1 MSAPAPGLGDI
12 LFTLPADARLVP
24 VRELSPRLQAR
35 IGPVDPGQVVVSR
48 PGFRVTTRLVTPE
61 LARLMAEFRAPR
73 RLVDAVLRFSRD
85 EARDPFAT
93 LDDAFGALATL
104 IDGRVLVPADSPE
117 AQGLPPSLAAGQAL
131 AGYEVEALVQALED
145 SEVYRALSARGQ
157 PVALKVARAGA
168 RSALAHEARVL
179 AHLGGGDTPRLIEA
193 GEAGGRPFL
202 AMAWRPGVSVAFAAQ
217 RMRAS
222 GDRPRA
228 RRMVAALLAAYGRLH
243 AKGVIHGDIHP
254 GNILIDEAGRV
265 TLLDF
270 GRARL
275 DAAEGADPARAGIA
289 HFYEPEMAR
298 ALLVG
303 QTPPASTARS
313 EQYALASLGY
323 FLLTGLHPVDPSAE
337 HRELLARIVTRPPL
351 PFTARGVAAWPGVER
366 VLATALSKDPAERF
380 PDVGAFAA
388 AFAAAPPARPW
399 PRAPLAAANLLEA
412 ALERVL
418 RGWQV
423 ETSVDA
429 LPLAWLALRAA
440 LGRGDGDL
448 LAAADLWASRAG
460 PGWTAA
466 AVRAEVARARC
477 DSAAETE
484 AITAFMA
491 AADRADGPAPLLA
504 AARLLDGGAYREAD
518 AAPLAGWAV
527 RRLDRLRAADPAP
540 ATLAQATLALSQA
553 GVAPLPD
560 GLCAQLDALPRAA
573 GDVWLWGLAHGAF
586 AEPRYAERA
595 LEAARRTR
603 DGLARLRAYQLTGD
617 RRSYAAARR
626 GAYAAARRAPAAD
639 DPGILE
645 TALLLLELVA
655 PQRVIRPPFELWI
668 GRPLVPPTAPPA
680 CP

>member
-1 MSAPAPGLGDI
+1 MSEPPPGLGDI

-73 RLVDAVLRFSRD
+73 RLVDAVLGFSRA

-104 IDGRVLVPADSPE
+104 IDGRVLVAADSPE

-131 AGYEVEALVQALED
+131 ADYEVESLVQALED
-145 SEVYRALSARGQ
+145 SEVYRALSAQGQ

-179 AHLGGGDTPRLIEA
+179 AHLGGGDTPRLIEV

-202 AMAWRPGVSVAFAAQ
+202 AMEWRPGVSVAFAAQ

-228 RRMVAALLAAYGRLH
+228 RRAVAALLAAYGRLH
-243 AKGVIHGDIHP
+243 AKGVVHGDIHP

-275 DAAEGADPARAGIA
+275 DAAAGADPARAGIA
-289 HFYEPEMAR
+289 HFYEPEMAQ
-298 ALLVG
+298 ALLAG
-303 QTPPASTARS
+303 RAPPASTARS
-313 EQYALASLGY
+313 EQYALASLCY

-337 HRELLARIVTRPPL
+337 HRELLARIVARPPL
-351 PFTARGVAAWPGVER
+351 PFTARGVAAWPAAER
-366 VLATALSKDPAERF
+366 VLRTALAKDPARRF
-380 PDVGAFAA
+380 SDVGAFAA
-388 AFAAAPPARPW
+388 AFATAPAARPA
-399 PRAPLAAANLLEA
+399 PRPPPVAADLLDA
-412 ALERVL
+412 AIGRVL
-418 RGWQV
+418 QGWQADV
-423 ETSVDA
+423 SEDA
-429 LPLAWLALRAA
+429 LPLAWLALRGA
-440 LGRGDGDL
+440 LSRADADL

-460 PGWTAA
+460 PGWAAA

-477 DSAAETE
+477 DSAAETL
-484 AITAFMA
+484 AIAAFIA
-491 AADRADGPAPLLA
+491 DADRVDGPAPLLA
-504 AARLLDGGAYREAD
+504 AARLLEGAAYREAD
-518 AAPLAGWAV
+518 AAPLGCWAV
-527 RRLDRLRAADPAP
+527 LRLDRLRAADPSAE
-540 ATLAQATLALSQA
+540 TLAHARLALGQA

-560 GLCAQLDALPRAA
+560 GLREQLDVLPPEA
-573 GDVWLWGLAHGAF
+573 GDVWLWGLAHEAF
-586 AEPRYAERA
+586 AEPRYAGRA
-595 LEAARRTR
+595 LDAARRTD
-603 DGLARLRAYQLTGD
+603 DGLARLRAYQLSGD
-617 RRSYAAARR
+617 PRLLSAARR
-626 GAYAAARRAPAAD
+626 RAYAAARRPPAAD
-639 DPGILE
+639 DPGGLG
-645 TALLLLELVA
+645 TALLLLELEA
-655 PQRVIRPPFELWI
+655 PERVVRPPFEI
-668 GRPLVPPTAPPA
+668 QVVTPLARSTAPSA